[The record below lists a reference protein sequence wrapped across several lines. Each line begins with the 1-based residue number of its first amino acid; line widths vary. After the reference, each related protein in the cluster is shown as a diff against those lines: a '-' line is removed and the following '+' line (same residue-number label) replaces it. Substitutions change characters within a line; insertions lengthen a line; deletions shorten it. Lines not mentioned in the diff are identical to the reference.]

1 MKRSFTLLALA
12 MVALYVTLAIGG
24 AACLVD
30 ATEHHSTAHHHH
42 SHVAHSIFCAWA
54 CQANPTVTTAIH
66 TPPEAVFHLVALSVS
81 IHSLQPTGPVIFAAH
96 PRAPPS
102 I

>member
-1 MKRSFTLLALA
+1 MKRSFTLLALV
-12 MVALYVTLAIGG
+12 MVALYVTLAVGA
-24 AACLVD
+24 AACLID

-54 CQANPTVTTAIH
+54 CQANPTVTTVIH

-81 IHSLQPTGPVIFAAH
+81 IHSLQPTRPVIFAAH